1 MLTCIACS
9 KQQFA
14 SGGPPLHEPPEDED
28 VVDGVGGAIGGGAAT
43 PGTRHAIKALTAQ
56 VGSSPSRHSVCCCLA
71 LLRVDA
77 FESRFRFLVWWRS
90 GLELAPS
97 NVLTLLM
104 SLEHGNRCKV
114 IEIELLESN
123 VGLRVLG
130 ICHPLRISIEV

>member
-28 VVDGVGGAIGGGAAT
+28 VVDGGGGAIGGGAAT

-56 VGSSPSRHSVCCCLA
+56 VGSLA
-71 LLRVDA
+71 FSAVFVVA
-77 FESRFRFLVWWRS
+77 FESRFRFLIWCWRRS

-97 NVLTLLM
+97 NVLLP
-104 SLEHGNRCKV
+104 C
-114 IEIELLESN
+114 
-123 VGLRVLG
+123 
-130 ICHPLRISIEV
+130 